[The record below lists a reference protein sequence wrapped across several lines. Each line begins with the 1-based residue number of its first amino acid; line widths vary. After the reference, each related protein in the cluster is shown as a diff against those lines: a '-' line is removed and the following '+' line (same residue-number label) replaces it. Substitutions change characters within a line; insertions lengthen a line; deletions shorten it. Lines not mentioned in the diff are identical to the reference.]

1 MIQITLIIQ
10 GQTDRA
16 QNALQR
22 EWGNFPFAN
31 WNGICWG
38 LPLQLV
44 QLIKI
49 HFLPHLESFMWERK
63 FEKKF
68 FKKSHIQTPNGVLLI
83 FKLPFPNGS
92 YRNGVC
98 RALWAIS
105 LIGTKNLISYR
116 LWPRPLQ
123 PQQQILQSVRT
134 ARSFS
139 LWSLLNWER
148 LQVYRNEE
156 EIGVH
161 VEGRGNFETE
171 NAMQFRGRCWS
182 W

>member
-1 MIQITLIIQ
+1 MSTDFPPWSTTLYVLLSGKVFCNNMFCHPFCCPLLLSMSTAGNSNHNI
-10 GQTDRA
+10 A
-16 QNALQR
+16 QNALQW

-98 RALWAIS
+98 RALWAKMSPGPRREIEPSILCDRLIS
-105 LIGTKNLISYR
+105 LYVWRMLI
-116 LWPRPLQ
+116 L
-123 PQQQILQSVRT
+123 
-134 ARSFS
+134 
-139 LWSLLNWER
+139 LWST
-148 LQVYRNEE
+148 
-156 EIGVH
+156 G
-161 VEGRGNFETE
+161 
-171 NAMQFRGRCWS
+171 
-182 W
+182 

>member
-1 MIQITLIIQ
+1 MFTVIEASRGGPILVYNFNLYVEVYFGLLKLRTQNLTISSFSFRSEHRVFWYYS
-10 GQTDRA
+10 DYA

-63 FEKKF
+63 FEKNF
-68 FKKSHIQTPNGVLLI
+68 FKKNPIQPPNGALLI

-92 YRNGVC
+92 YCNEVC
-98 RALWAIS
+98 RALWAM
-105 LIGTKNLISYR
+105 K
-116 LWPRPLQ
+116 
-123 PQQQILQSVRT
+123 
-134 ARSFS
+134 F
-139 LWSLLNWER
+139 
-148 LQVYRNEE
+148 
-156 EIGVH
+156 
-161 VEGRGNFETE
+161 
-171 NAMQFRGRCWS
+171 
-182 W
+182 

>member
-1 MIQITLIIQ
+1 MKDSKWGRKCIFMNCASRNGNPQQIPLRQLPFANEAKPHSHCRGLWAWIWNRSFKWDT
-10 GQTDRA
+10 A

-44 QLIKI
+44 QLMKI

-68 FKKSHIQTPNGVLLI
+68 FKKSPIQPPNGVLLI

-98 RALWAIS
+98 RALWA
-105 LIGTKNLISYR
+105 
-116 LWPRPLQ
+116 
-123 PQQQILQSVRT
+123 
-134 ARSFS
+134 
-139 LWSLLNWER
+139 
-148 LQVYRNEE
+148 
-156 EIGVH
+156 
-161 VEGRGNFETE
+161 
-171 NAMQFRGRCWS
+171 
-182 W
+182 

>member
-1 MIQITLIIQ
+1 MEKGRRASVVILLCSDYFQAINFLTGGNGHYCPWLLENRFYSLFCNY
-10 GQTDRA
+10 THYA
-16 QNALQR
+16 QNALQQ

-68 FKKSHIQTPNGVLLI
+68 FKKSHIQTPNGLLLI

-92 YRNGVC
+92 YCNGVC
-98 RALWAIS
+98 RALWA
-105 LIGTKNLISYR
+105 
-116 LWPRPLQ
+116 
-123 PQQQILQSVRT
+123 
-134 ARSFS
+134 
-139 LWSLLNWER
+139 WSLFAYEFGNNFTPNTLWCT
-148 LQVYRNEE
+148 QVVFLFVIE
-156 EIGVH
+156 H
-161 VEGRGNFETE
+161 
-171 NAMQFRGRCWS
+171 
-182 W
+182 

>member
-1 MIQITLIIQ
+1 MNHSWKLFWQLFYPNN
-10 GQTDRA
+10 GLPYFGLSDEA

-49 HFLPHLESFMWERK
+49 HFLPHLESFIWERK

-68 FKKSHIQTPNGVLLI
+68 FKISPIRPPNGGLLI
-83 FKLPFPNGS
+83 FKLPFPNGG

-98 RALWAIS
+98 RALWAVCCTW
-105 LIGTKNLISYR
+105 LERFNLCH
-116 LWPRPLQ
+116 PRAWHHFC
-123 PQQQILQSVRT
+123 S
-134 ARSFS
+134 
-139 LWSLLNWER
+139 
-148 LQVYRNEE
+148 
-156 EIGVH
+156 
-161 VEGRGNFETE
+161 
-171 NAMQFRGRCWS
+171 
-182 W
+182 

>member
-1 MIQITLIIQ
+1 MALKELLCRLQIIVVSKERKNIYHARFGFNRSKGIFHDISYYPYTFAVFSKAWYSIKYYQLNSKWLI
-10 GQTDRA
+10 RSPFFA
-16 QNALQR
+16 QNALQQ

-38 LPLQLV
+38 FPLQLV
-44 QLIKI
+44 QLIEI

-98 RALWAIS
+98 RALWALS
-105 LIGTKNLISYR
+105 
-116 LWPRPLQ
+116 
-123 PQQQILQSVRT
+123 
-134 ARSFS
+134 
-139 LWSLLNWER
+139 
-148 LQVYRNEE
+148 
-156 EIGVH
+156 
-161 VEGRGNFETE
+161 
-171 NAMQFRGRCWS
+171 
-182 W
+182 